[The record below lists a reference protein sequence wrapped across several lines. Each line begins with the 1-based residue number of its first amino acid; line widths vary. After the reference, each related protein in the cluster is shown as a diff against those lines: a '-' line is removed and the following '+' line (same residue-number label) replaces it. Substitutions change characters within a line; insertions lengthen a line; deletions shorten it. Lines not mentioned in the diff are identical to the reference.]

1 MFGLPDTV
9 HIFNWLQNRYK
20 RQKTSKKWVLG
31 RLLAFIK
38 AKIVFTRRIF
48 FIGQINANLSTFLAS
63 SNVFFRFFRSLG
75 IRAKK
80 LFCFIVG
87 KKLLFLWRYHAK
99 ELNNV
104 GILYHKK
111 TLTLVRSSNESDLLN
126 PWFPSS
132 FSSSPFSSSFFGLK
146 KSLRVKIAI
155 KWSHVNSM

>member
-104 GILYHKK
+104 GIYWAQEYFRYYIV
-111 TLTLVRSSNESDLLN
+111 LTIFVCFQALRIFVKRSQHFTNAPRRCFVL
-126 PWFPSS
+126 
-132 FSSSPFSSSFFGLK
+132 SSSLRW
-146 KSLRVKIAI
+146 KS
-155 KWSHVNSM
+155 